1 MLQYLITNYCGNLA
15 FKIIDVFNYFIV
27 GPVVIS
33 MKMKRLVAFWFK
45 TLRMW
50 RLSITSI
57 VGIQLQLHGFK
68 TLLWMM
74 SGATRIATVVSVNF
88 SVFMFVSYPPRVL
101 YYPWIEQRR
110 HSALQKVVCHE
121 VTCPPK

>member
-1 MLQYLITNYCGNLA
+1 MLQYLMTDYCGNLA
-15 FKIIDVFNYFIV
+15 FKIIDVFNSFMV

-68 TLLWMM
+68 MLLWMT
-74 SGATRIATVVSVNF
+74 SGATWIATVVSVNF
-88 SVFMFVSYPPRVL
+88 SVFYVRFLSTPRTIL
-101 YYPWIEQRR
+101 
-110 HSALQKVVCHE
+110 SMD
-121 VTCPPK
+121 